1 MYAELSWMAARYSR
15 FFGEF
20 LSFSLLESTDS
31 TEVFPMFAGLGTII
45 NIVAI
50 LIGSTVGIF
59 VGAKFRE
66 HTRDL
71 VITVLGFVTLLA
83 AADAIKELWNSNFVS
98 ELPRGWPIFAIL
110 LSLLIGALIGN
121 ALDIENRLE
130 GFGVKLKSKFD
141 PNGSSPFVDGFV
153 TASLLFVIGPM
164 AILGSISDGMG
175 TGIDQLVLKSILD
188 GVISIPFAASLGWGV
203 AVSTLPVGIYQFAWT
218 GVGLFLGSVLPEYQ
232 ILAMTATG
240 GILLLGISLRVM
252 KIKQVAVGNLLPALF
267 LAPIIAGALHQFK

>member
-1 MYAELSWMAARYSR
+1 MYVESSWMVEENAR
-15 FFGEF
+15 FFDEF
-20 LSFSLLESTDS
+20 LCFSLLESTDS
-31 TEVFPMFAGLGTII
+31 TEVLTMFVGLGTII
-45 NIVAI
+45 NIAAI
-50 LIGSTVGIF
+50 LVGSTLGIF

-66 HTRDL
+66 HTREL

-83 AADAIKELWNSNFVS
+83 AADAIKELWNQKLIS
-98 ELPRGWPIFAIL
+98 ELPRGWPVFAIL
-110 LSLLIGALIGN
+110 MALLIGALIGN

-130 GFGVKLKSKFD
+130 VMGVKLKSRFD

-188 GVISIPFAASLGWGV
+188 GVISIPFSASLGWGV
-203 AVSTLPVGIYQFAWT
+203 AVSTIPVGIYQFAWT

-267 LAPIIAGALHQFK
+267 LAPLIAGALHQFK

>member
-1 MYAELSWMAARYSR
+1 
-15 FFGEF
+15 
-20 LSFSLLESTDS
+20 
-31 TEVFPMFAGLGTII
+31 MFAGLGTVI
-45 NIVAI
+45 NIGAI
-50 LIGSTVGIF
+50 LIGSALGIF

-66 HTRDL
+66 HTREL
-71 VITVLGFVTLLA
+71 IITVLGFVTLLA
-83 AADAIKELWNSNFVS
+83 AADAIKELWNADFISQ
-98 ELPRGWPIFAIL
+98 LPRGWAIFAIL
-110 LSLLIGALIGN
+110 FALLIGALIGN

-130 GFGVKLKSKFD
+130 KVGEALKRKFD
-141 PNGSSPFVDGFV
+141 PSGTSPFVDGFV

-203 AVSTLPVGIYQFAWT
+203 AVSILPVGIYQIAWT
-218 GVGLFLGSVLPEYQ
+218 GVGLFLGKVLPDYQ

-267 LAPIIAGALHQFK
+267 LAPLIAAFLHQFN

>member
-1 MYAELSWMAARYSR
+1 
-15 FFGEF
+15 
-20 LSFSLLESTDS
+20 
-31 TEVFPMFAGLGTII
+31 MFAGLGTVI
-45 NIVAI
+45 NIGAI
-50 LIGSTVGIF
+50 LIGSALGIF

-66 HTRDL
+66 HTREL
-71 VITVLGFVTLLA
+71 IITVLGFVTLLA
-83 AADAIKELWNSNFVS
+83 AADAIKELWNADFISQ
-98 ELPRGWPIFAIL
+98 LPRGWAIFAIL
-110 LSLLIGALIGN
+110 FALLIGALIGN

-130 GFGVKLKSKFD
+130 KVGEALKRKFD
-141 PNGSSPFVDGFV
+141 PSGTSPFVDGFV

-203 AVSTLPVGIYQFAWT
+203 VVSILPVGVYQIAWT
-218 GVGLFLGSVLPEYQ
+218 GVGLFLGKVLPDYQ

-267 LAPIIAGALHQFK
+267 LAPLIAAFLHQFN

>member
-1 MYAELSWMAARYSR
+1 
-15 FFGEF
+15 
-20 LSFSLLESTDS
+20 
-31 TEVFPMFAGLGTII
+31 MFAGLGTII

-50 LIGSTVGIF
+50 LIGSALGILVGS
-59 VGAKFRE
+59 KFRE
-66 HTRDL
+66 HTREL
-71 VITVLGFVTLLA
+71 IITVLGFVTLLA
-83 AADAIKELWNSNFVS
+83 AADAVKELWNTKFVS
-98 ELPRGWPIFAIL
+98 ELPRGWPVFAVLIAL
-110 LSLLIGALIGN
+110 LLGALLGS

-130 GFGVKLKSKFD
+130 RVGVKLKFKFD

-175 TGIDQLVLKSILD
+175 TGIDQLALKSILD

-203 AVSTLPVGIYQFAWT
+203 AVSTIPVGIYQFAWT
-218 GVGLFLGSVLPEYQ
+218 GVGLFLGAVLPEYQ

-240 GILLLGISLRVM
+240 GVLLLGISLRVM

-267 LAPIIAGALHQFK
+267 LAPVIAGLLHQLK

>member
-1 MYAELSWMAARYSR
+1 
-15 FFGEF
+15 
-20 LSFSLLESTDS
+20 
-31 TEVFPMFAGLGTII
+31 MFAGLGTVI
-45 NIVAI
+45 NVGAI
-50 LIGSTVGIF
+50 LIGSALGIF

-66 HTRDL
+66 HTREL
-71 VITVLGFVTLLA
+71 IITVLGFVTLLA
-83 AADAIKELWNSNFVS
+83 AADAIKELWNADFVS
-98 ELPRGWPIFAIL
+98 QLPRGWAIFAIL
-110 LSLLIGALIGN
+110 FALLIGALIGN

-130 GFGVKLKSKFD
+130 KVGEALKRKFD
-141 PNGSSPFVDGFV
+141 PSGTSPFVDGFV

-203 AVSTLPVGIYQFAWT
+203 AVSILPVGIYQIAWT
-218 GVGLFLGSVLPEYQ
+218 GVGLFLGKVLPDYQ

-267 LAPIIAGALHQFK
+267 LAPLIAAFLHQFN

>member
-1 MYAELSWMAARYSR
+1 
-15 FFGEF
+15 
-20 LSFSLLESTDS
+20 
-31 TEVFPMFAGLGTII
+31 MFAGLGTVI
-45 NIVAI
+45 NIGAI
-50 LIGSTVGIF
+50 LIGSALGIF

-66 HTRDL
+66 HTREL
-71 VITVLGFVTLLA
+71 IITVLGFVTLLA
-83 AADAIKELWNSNFVS
+83 AADAIKELWNADFVS
-98 ELPRGWPIFAIL
+98 QLPRGWAIFAIL
-110 LSLLIGALIGN
+110 FALLIGALIGN

-130 GFGVKLKSKFD
+130 KVGEALKRKFD
-141 PNGSSPFVDGFV
+141 PSGTSPFVDGFV

-203 AVSTLPVGIYQFAWT
+203 AVSILPVGIYQIAWT
-218 GVGLFLGSVLPEYQ
+218 GVGLFLGKVLPDYQ

-267 LAPIIAGALHQFK
+267 LAPLIAAFLHQFN

>member
-1 MYAELSWMAARYSR
+1 M
-15 FFGEF
+15 
-20 LSFSLLESTDS
+20 
-31 TEVFPMFAGLGTII
+31 EVIAMFVGLGTII

-50 LIGSTVGIF
+50 LLGSALGIF

-66 HTRDL
+66 HTREL
-71 VITVLGFVTLLA
+71 IITVLGFVTLLA
-83 AADAIKELWNSNFVS
+83 AADAIKELWNSKFVS

-110 LSLLIGALIGN
+110 ISLLLGALIGN

-130 GFGVKLKSKFD
+130 AFGVKLKSRFD

-203 AVSTLPVGIYQFAWT
+203 AVSTIPVGIYQFAWT
-218 GVGLFLGSVLPEYQ
+218 GVGLFLGTVLPEYQ

>member
-1 MYAELSWMAARYSR
+1 MYAELSWMVVRNARS
-15 FFGEF
+15 FGEF

-130 GFGVKLKSKFD
+130 SFGVKLKTKFD

-175 TGIDQLVLKSILD
+175 TGIDQIVLKSILD

>member
-1 MYAELSWMAARYSR
+1 
-15 FFGEF
+15 
-20 LSFSLLESTDS
+20 
-31 TEVFPMFAGLGTII
+31 MFAGLGTVI
-45 NIVAI
+45 NIGAI
-50 LIGSTVGIF
+50 LIGSALGIF

-66 HTRDL
+66 HTREL
-71 VITVLGFVTLLA
+71 IITVLGFVTLLA
-83 AADAIKELWNSNFVS
+83 AADAIKELWNADFISQ
-98 ELPRGWPIFAIL
+98 LPRGWAIFAIL
-110 LSLLIGALIGN
+110 FALLIGALIGN

-130 GFGVKLKSKFD
+130 KIGEALKRKFD
-141 PNGSSPFVDGFV
+141 PSGTSPFVDGFV

-203 AVSTLPVGIYQFAWT
+203 AVSILPVGIYQIAWT
-218 GVGLFLGSVLPEYQ
+218 GVGLFLGKVLPDYQ

-267 LAPIIAGALHQFK
+267 LAPLIAAFLHQFN

>member
-1 MYAELSWMAARYSR
+1 
-15 FFGEF
+15 
-20 LSFSLLESTDS
+20 
-31 TEVFPMFAGLGTII
+31 MFVGLGTVI
-45 NIVAI
+45 NIFAI
-50 LIGSTVGIF
+50 LLGSALGIF

-66 HTRDL
+66 HTREL
-71 VITVLGFVTLLA
+71 IITVLGFVTLLA
-83 AADAIKELWNSNFVS
+83 AADAIKELWNTKLVS
-98 ELPRGWPIFAIL
+98 ELPKGWPIFAIL
-110 LSLLIGALIGN
+110 ISLLMGALIGN

-130 GFGVKLKSKFD
+130 AFGVKLKSRFD
-141 PNGSSPFVDGFV
+141 PNGKSPFVDGFV

-203 AVSTLPVGIYQFAWT
+203 AVSTIPVGIYQFAWT

-267 LAPIIAGALHQFK
+267 LAPLIAGALHQFK